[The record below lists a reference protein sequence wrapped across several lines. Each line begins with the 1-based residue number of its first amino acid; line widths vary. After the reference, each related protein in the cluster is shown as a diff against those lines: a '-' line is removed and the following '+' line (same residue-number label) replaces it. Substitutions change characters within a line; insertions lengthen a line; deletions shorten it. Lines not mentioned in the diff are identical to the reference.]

1 VTDGSVVA
9 MKPGNA
15 GGAKGPWFGTNA
27 RRGRRAEGLVISLPT
42 LLKVQKLQAVLHVK
56 AKGLP
61 GYRFYA
67 L

>member
-1 VTDGSVVA
+1 
-9 MKPGNA
+9 
-15 GGAKGPWFGTNA
+15 
-27 RRGRRAEGLVISLPT
+27 LVIRLPT